1 MFVVYK
7 WSEYVFFL
15 MPKMPFQIPEIAGN
29 VRTIIPQ
36 RGSGAD
42 GQIYVGTSKSCIL
55 AGSLPVKFRFIVQVY
70 DWMQLTLAC
79 QRKKNKPENVKY
91 FVNVGNFTWI
101 FPAISIIKCV
111 R

>member
-55 AGSLPVKFRFIVQVY
+55 AGSLPVKFRFIVQVL
-70 DWMQLTLAC
+70 DWMKLTFVC
-79 QRKKNKPENVKY
+79 QSKIHKPDNVKY
-91 FVNVGNFTWI
+91 FCKRG
-101 FPAISIIKCV
+101 
-111 R
+111 

>member
-1 MFVVYK
+1 
-7 WSEYVFFL
+7 

-55 AGSLPVKFRFIVQVY
+55 AGSLPVKFRFIVQVL
-70 DWMQLTLAC
+70 DRMKLTFVC
-79 QRKKNKPENVKY
+79 QRKKPHKPDNVKY
-91 FVNVGNFTWI
+91 FCKRG
-101 FPAISIIKCV
+101 
-111 R
+111 

>member
-7 WSEYVFFL
+7 WSEYVFL

-70 DWMQLTLAC
+70 DWMQLTFAC